1 MVQSPDSTGTETRG
15 DRVKT
20 TLSRCCGV
28 GYRLCQKS
36 SCISVANREV
46 ETKTKTHAV
55 GSFEQSCV
63 QHYLVV
69 TSIVDQVH
77 QPFIHLHPRSGRL
90 GINPTVVLY
99 RNSIGIG
106 HSTACRV
113 HHEPRRSETA
123 QTADVLNSSPD
134 SYQCV
139 ISAYLSYSHE
149 PVCRTAT
156 SPATRATRPCC
167 CALQTHVSGLVP
179 YLQLSVC
186 HAREA
191 RREVWI

>member
-1 MVQSPDSTGTETRG
+1 MPEIELHLGCQSR
-15 DRVKT
+15 
-20 TLSRCCGV
+20 
-28 GYRLCQKS
+28 
-36 SCISVANREV
+36 V

-63 QHYLVV
+63 QHFHVV

-77 QPFIHLHPRSGRL
+77 QRFIIHLSSRLSG
-90 GINPTVVLY
+90 IYSTVVLY

-139 ISAYLSYSHE
+139 VSAYLSYSHE
-149 PVCRTAT
+149 
-156 SPATRATRPCC
+156 
-167 CALQTHVSGLVP
+167 LVP
-179 YLQLSVC
+179 RNGDISSDQSDQAVLLCTSDPRVRTRSLPSVVRLS
-186 HAREA
+186 R
-191 RREVWI
+191 